1 MRADILVGMRLADRL
16 VGVCSGMG
24 RCARAAS
31 LLLVACSPSTAAP
44 VATREFEIGEV
55 ARIGTLS
62 VPASLVAEVAR
73 AQGVG
78 TGAAVDELVRDALLA
93 EAAPSFRVADDP
105 AVRFASATA
114 LARTVA
120 LHIAAAAKA
129 KGPPTDSEL
138 GMLEVIHAL
147 VPRSRLVSDRAGFA
161 MAAAIR
167 QAVSGSTSAADFQ
180 RRAEAAPH
188 AGMILKIEPLP
199 PFGADGKTASGEE
212 MAPSFVAAAFELA
225 SAGSISPVIETPF
238 GWHVLRLVQRT
249 EPDRHAIEDR
259 RRDLAGAVVSMR
271 ARGALESLLRERREK
286 TEVTVVA
293 EADALTAAA
302 AANQQ

>member
-1 MRADILVGMRLADRL
+1 MRLADRL

-24 RCARAAS
+24 GRTRAAS
-31 LLLVACSPSTAAP
+31 LLLVACSHSTAPAP
-44 VATREFEIGEV
+44 ATRALEIGEV
-55 ARIGTLS
+55 ARVGPRG

-73 AQGVG
+73 AQDVG
-78 TGAAVDELVRDALLA
+78 TRTAADELIQDALLA

-105 AVRFASATA
+105 TVRFESATA

-120 LHIAAAAKA
+120 VHIAAAAKA
-129 KGPPTDSEL
+129 KGLPTDSEL

-161 MAAAIR
+161 MATAIR
-167 QAVSGSTSAADFQ
+167 QAVSGSTSADDFQ
-180 RRAEAAPH
+180 RRAEATPH
-188 AGMILKIEPLP
+188 AGMMLKIETVT
-199 PFGADGKTASGEE
+199 PFGADGKTANGEE
-212 MAPSFVAAAFELA
+212 MAPSFVAAAFALP
-225 SAGSISPVIETPF
+225 SAESISPVIETPF

-249 EPDRHAIEDR
+249 APDRHTIEDR
-259 RRDLAGAVVSMR
+259 RRDLADAVMSMR
-271 ARGALESLLRERREK
+271 ARGALESLLRERRER

-293 EADALTAAA
+293 EADALTAAV